1 MLVIQEMALLL
12 LKQVIAPKPYKFTT
26 SMICWMPFLDF
37 DFDDDEPFH
46 DTSPDGSAQSMY

>member
-12 LKQVIAPKPYKFTT
+12 LKQVITPKPYKFTT

-46 DTSPDGSAQSMY
+46 DTSPDGSA